1 MQKAP
6 IPLNDKERVCAVEGL
21 HLLDT
26 ASEERFDRLTREAV
40 SRFSVP
46 ISTITLID
54 KDREWFKSVQGL
66 TVREGP
72 RDISFCGH
80 ALMSE
85 VLLIIEDTLADPR
98 FADNPMVKGEPF
110 IRFYAGKSLYDHQNN
125 LPVGV
130 FCIKDHKPRKMSL
143 TDMNDFLDLA
153 RRVEEEINK
162 KVMSFRIPAI
172 E

>member
-6 IPLNDKERVCAVEGL
+6 IPKFEGERLCALEGL
-21 HLLDT
+21 KLLDT
-26 ASEERFDRLTREAV
+26 ATEERFDKITKKALE
-40 SRFSVP
+40 RFSVP
-46 ISTITLID
+46 ISTITLVD

-66 TVREGP
+66 TAKEGP

-85 VLLIIEDTLADPR
+85 VILIIEDTLEDQR

-110 IRFYAGKSLYDHQNN
+110 IRFYAGKSLYERKSH

-130 FCIKDHKPRKMSL
+130 FCIKDTKPRKFGLS
-143 TDMNDFLDLA
+143 DMNDFLDLA
-153 RRVEEEINK
+153 SQAEEEINRK
-162 KVMSFRIPAI
+162 
-172 E
+172 

>member
-6 IPLNDKERVCAVEGL
+6 IPTNDKERVCALEGL
-21 HLLDT
+21 KLLDT
-26 ASEERFDRLTREAV
+26 ASEERFDCLTREAIK
-40 SRFSVP
+40 RFSVP
-46 ISTITLID
+46 ISTITLVD

-66 TVREGP
+66 QTREGP

-85 VLLIIEDTLADPR
+85 AILIIEDTLADPR

-110 IRFYAGKSLYDHQNN
+110 IRFYAGKSLYDHASN

-130 FCIKDHKPRKMSL
+130 FCIKDRKPREMSL
-143 TDMNDFLDLA
+143 TDMDDFLELA
-153 RRVEEEINK
+153 QRAEDEINK
-162 KVMSFRIPAI
+162 KVENKSF
-172 E
+172 